1 MDLQRKTVQALA
13 RSLDEKREDLSSFYA
28 RFGARLLADSTDNER
43 LASPVPAERVASW
56 KALMSSRERDAQS
69 LLDIKSA
76 LARTQELLQLKR
88 EIDRTVDAETARYR
102 DELAYLGRAVFDDFD
117 RYRDEISADFG
128 DAYERASSA
137 GATLAR
143 LEEKQDRLR
152 RELEESGFFGQM
164 LVQFRM
170 AGLAS
175 NVRQQKAHMASILSS
190 GAERLV
196 SRGAV
201 SRLLESGKLDA
212 ESSLRMATIGE
223 IDARRESLKKRK
235 EGLDAE
241 QASIR
246 SELERLAAQ
255 DNPARRLEEL
265 RVRIRDAD
273 KRIDAAVALVAREY
287 CDKFMNEDGVSVLGG
302 GSEGHSFS
310 DMGTYSLQIE
320 EASLLRV
327 EIAGIRRKIEILET
341 EIRIESLDR
350 NIAGLKRSREEA
362 ERKIAALQNQIEKYD
377 RGVDEAGIEIA
388 RLAARREELEKAP

>member
-13 RSLDEKREDLSSFYA
+13 RSLDDKRGDLASFYA
-28 RFGARLLADSTDNER
+28 RFGSRLLADSSGNDL
-43 LASPVPAERVASW
+43 LAAPVPAERVASW
-56 KALMSSRERDAQS
+56 NALMSSRARDAQVI
-69 LLDIKSA
+69 LDIKSA
-76 LARTQELLQLKR
+76 VTRTQELSQLRR
-88 EIDRTVDAETARYR
+88 EIDKAIDVETARYR
-102 DELAYLGRAVFDDFD
+102 DELAYLGRAVFDDYE
-117 RYRDEISADFG
+117 RYRDSLSTDFG

-175 NVRQQKAHMASILSS
+175 NVRQQKAHMASILSA

-196 SRGAV
+196 SRGAI
-201 SRLLESGKLDA
+201 SRMIESGTLDA
-212 ESSLRMATIGE
+212 ESSARLATIGE

-235 EGLDAE
+235 EGLDGE

-246 SELERLAAQ
+246 SNLELLAAQ

-265 RVRIRDAD
+265 RIRIRDAD

-302 GSEGHSFS
+302 GADGHSFS

-320 EASLLRV
+320 EASLLRS

-341 EIRIESLDR
+341 EIRIESLER
-350 NIAGLKRSREEA
+350 NVAGLKRSREEA

-377 RGVDEAGIEIA
+377 QGVDDAGIEIA
-388 RLAARREELEKAP
+388 RLAARREELEKIP